1 MNIPIEKVVEISE
14 LRIGNYLLYDGKI
27 VHVTMLSL
35 DIDDE
40 YNEIIG
46 FCEFGNYSNEHSDWN
61 RALAA
66 KLDRI
71 VLTVQTLEAVG
82 FSNPEKGYLIWSLG
96 KTDIHMYDDSGKF
109 RLDNYNGNRVEIE
122 YLHQLQNIYHSL
134 TGKELTIKS

>member
-1 MNIPIEKVVEISE
+1 MNIPIEKVIDISE
-14 LRIGNYLLYDGKI
+14 LRIGNYLEYDGNI

-46 FCEFGNYSNEHSDWN
+46 FCEFGKYSNEHSEWN
-61 RALAA
+61 RALAS

-71 VLTVQTLEAVG
+71 VLNVQTLEAAG
-82 FSNPEKGYLIWSLG
+82 FSIPEKGYLIWSDG
-96 KTDIHMYDDSGKF
+96 KIDIHMYDDSGKF
-109 RLDNYNGNRVEIE
+109 RLENYNGSRVEIK

-134 TGKELTIKS
+134 TGKELTIKL